1 LLPINEKM
9 LSNLIRKV
17 ALNVSSNSLVV
28 KRMFSSTVDKFPQ
41 NLYVVNEGAHS
52 SAPILI
58 GLMDYMLR
66 HVPSVGF
73 FQPIGCNITYQ
84 SNSNGYPI
92 VPKNVAIMDRHFN
105 LCKHNLAAAAAATA
119 ANTFNQPPPTKVFHT
134 TTSSFPPSL
143 GRSSRSSAPPSSSLS
158 NELPTPCYGIS
169 ESEALR
175 LLSVGRGEE
184 MIETIFS
191 AYTEYK
197 KSKEFVLLDGSG
209 LASVDGMLEI
219 HGKLA
224 AELDARV
231 LIIADFP
238 PPPTYG
244 LHRTYSGTNGGGGR
258 GFLHGDSSSS
268 LTEGALEQ
276 AASRPDE
283 EEDEIAEKLYQ
294 ADDLITKCLIA
305 KQELTA
311 VGAEVAGVIFNRIP
325 TAHHASLTGEITQKL
340 RAAELPFAG
349 GFPYDR
355 KLASVRL
362 NEISSALGAVMLYG
376 DAEGLDSTVEG
387 VLVCSQDVGRFFD
400 KLQYLNDKRH
410 NARLP
415 PLHPLI
421 VTSSDRLDV
430 VLSLAGAHACGA
442 GPHIAGLLLTDAHSA
457 GSGSLATTAATTTT
471 TTTTGSPSSRLGS
484 VATGKVLQKLS
495 HQLFPVMQVPFGLFE
510 TTRRVASELH
520 SQILPDSTSKMQR
533 AEFLFSQYIDLS
545 PILAMP
551 ANGTGN
557 GEPRLTP
564 RKFTHQI
571 YEMCRANPQRIVL
584 PESHDKRILTA
595 AAEVTTRGLA
605 SVTLLGDPA
614 TVKETASK
622 WHIDISGI
630 AIIDPHT
637 DPRAHQYAEIF
648 TEARKGKGM
657 TVERALEELQT
668 DPNTFG
674 TLMVKA
680 GHADGMVSGA
690 SGTTAATIRPALQV
704 LRSSPDA
711 LASSVFFMA
720 LPDKVLAYADC
731 AVMIDPT
738 AEQLATIA
746 ADTADTAAAFGIE
759 PRVAML
765 SYSTL
770 GSGSGPAV
778 DKVIK
783 ATEIVK
789 AERPDLAVEG
799 PIQYD
804 AAVNPVIGAQKVKGR
819 VSAVAGKA
827 TVCIFPDLNTG
838 NNTYKAV
845 QQSTGAVAIGP
856 LLQGLMKPVNDL
868 SRGCTVVDIVN
879 TVACTSLQAV
889 GVKKKMRM
897 IIEEQGA
904 GGKEKV

>member
-1 LLPINEKM
+1 M
-9 LSNLIRKV
+9 LSNVIRKV
-17 ALNVSSNSLVV
+17 ALNVSSNPLVMR
-28 KRMFSSTVDKFPQ
+28 RMFSSTVHKFPQ

-84 SNSNGYPI
+84 SNSHGYPI

-105 LCKHNLAAAAAATA
+105 LCQHNLAAAATAAT
-119 ANTFNQPPPTKVFHT
+119 TFNQPPPTKVLHS
-134 TTSSFPPSL
+134 TTSSIPPSP
-143 GRSSRSSAPPSSSLS
+143 GISSRSTASPSSPLS

-184 MIETIFS
+184 MIEKIFS
-191 AYTEYK
+191 AYTEYE

-244 LHRTYSGTNGGGGR
+244 LHRVYGSIDGGGGR
-258 GFLHGDSSSS
+258 GILHGGSSSS
-268 LTEGALEQ
+268 LTEDALEQ
-276 AASRPDE
+276 AARRPDE
-283 EEDEIAEKLYQ
+283 EDEDEVAEKLHQ

-311 VGAEVAGVIFNRIP
+311 VGAEVAGAIFNRIP
-325 TAHHASLTGEITQKL
+325 TAHHASLTSEITQRL

-362 NEISSALGAVMLYG
+362 NEISSALGATMLYG

-442 GPHIAGLLLTDAHSA
+442 GPHIAGLLLTDAHST
-457 GSGSLATTAATTTT
+457 GSGSLTTISTTATTTT
-471 TTTTGSPSSRLGS
+471 TTTSSPSSHLGS
-484 VATGKVLQKLS
+484 IATGKVLQKLS

-545 PILAMP
+545 PILAMS
-551 ANGTGN
+551 ANGTANGN

-614 TVKETASK
+614 TVIETASK

-630 AIIDPHT
+630 TIIDPHT
-637 DPRAHQYAEIF
+637 DPRARQYAEIF

-690 SGTTAATIRPALQV
+690 SGTTATTIRPALQV

-804 AAVNPVIGAQKVKGR
+804 AAVNPLIGAQKVKGR
-819 VSAVAGKA
+819 VSTVAGKA

-889 GVKKKMRM
+889 GVKKKKKM
-897 IIEEQGA
+897 IIQEQEQV
-904 GGKEKV
+904 KREDIENCIV